1 MVASSSNL
9 LSSVVATLVSWIISV
24 FGITFA
30 SMGTLSIR
38 TFCRNG
44 LPILLR
50 FSINHALQQTESCLL
65 VLTTDQSLLS
75 ANPQNAWQQPP
86 VLSLHAV
93 TK

>member
-1 MVASSSNL
+1 
-9 LSSVVATLVSWIISV
+9 
-24 FGITFA
+24 
-30 SMGTLSIR
+30 
-38 TFCRNG
+38 
-44 LPILLR
+44 
-50 FSINHALQQTESCLL
+50 NHALQQTESCLL